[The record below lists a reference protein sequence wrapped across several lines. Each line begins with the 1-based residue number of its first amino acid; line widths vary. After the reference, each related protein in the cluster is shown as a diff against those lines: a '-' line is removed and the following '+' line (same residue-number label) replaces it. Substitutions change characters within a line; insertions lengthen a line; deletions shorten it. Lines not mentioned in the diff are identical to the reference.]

1 MIIKTEDYIIDSS
14 TINKVIISGSM
25 RLPSPLSYD
34 QPFALIKKALDDC
47 IDTLNID
54 LQDLEYLNSSG
65 ITALARII
73 IQARKDDK
81 TIKFIISNDIPWQS
95 KTFSSL
101 KILWDKLIIE
111 AN

>member
-54 LQDLEYLNSSG
+54 LQDLEYLMWAWGTRPRGWWCRQSRNRE
-65 ITALARII
+65 AARC
-73 IQARKDDK
+73 
-81 TIKFIISNDIPWQS
+81 TS
-95 KTFSSL
+95 
-101 KILWDKLIIE
+101 
-111 AN
+111 